1 MTALGLSFGIS
12 LPGAPDLATWRE
24 RVLRVEASGFDSL
37 WMSDHLAGG
46 GLAPFPAL
54 AVAAE
59 LTHELRL
66 GTLVLNVDQVNPVV
80 LAREATSMAVLTEGR
95 FVLGIGAGNR
105 ALDHQVAGFSFDPP
119 SVRVDRLT
127 ETVQLLRL
135 LWSGES
141 VDFRGRFHQ
150 ATADASRATEVSVPL
165 LIGGNGSRVL
175 SLAARHADVV
185 GFVGVSPD
193 RSGLTARP
201 THLTRDGLDRLS
213 ALVDSAAQGRAAPVR
228 RSVLV
233 QQVTI
238 TDDRRSAAAE
248 VQSWL
253 PGAEIE
259 DLLDS
264 PYLLLGTVSHLHEQL
279 LELRE
284 RWGIAEVVVLGS
296 SLGAMEQVLGAS

>member
-1 MTALGLSFGIS
+1 MTAVGLSFGIS

-24 RVLRVEASGFDSL
+24 RVRRVETGGFDSL
-37 WMSDHLAGG
+37 WMSDHLATG

-59 LTHELRL
+59 LTRELRL
-66 GTLVLNVDQVNPVV
+66 GTLVLNVDHVNPVV
-80 LAREATSMAVLTEGR
+80 LAREATSMAVLTGGR
-95 FVLGIGAGNR
+95 FILGIGAGNR
-105 ALDHQVAGFSFDPP
+105 ALDHRVAGFSFDPP

-127 ETVQLLRL
+127 ETVHLLRL
-135 LWSGES
+135 LWSGET
-141 VDFRGRFHQ
+141 VDFRGRFHR
-150 ATADASRATEVSVPL
+150 ATADASRASDVSVPL
-165 LIGGNGSRVL
+165 LIGGNGTRVL
-175 SLAARHADVV
+175 SLAARHADFV

-193 RSGLTARP
+193 RSGVTVRP

-213 ALVDSAAQGRAAPVR
+213 ALVDSAAHGRAAPLH

-238 TDDRRSAAAE
+238 TDDRLSAATA

-253 PGAEIE
+253 PRAAIE
-259 DLLDS
+259 DVLDS
-264 PYLLLGTVSHLHEQL
+264 PFLLLGTVSHILEQL

-296 SLGAMEQVLGAS
+296 SLGAMEQVLRTT